1 LDTVLQLTRGN
12 PLALGNLLILI
23 NPAYDVFTAVCE
35 PDGSRKQLISQIR
48 FHIGSQSAKLGF
60 LILDED
66 DEGAITELL
75 EEMIKTAGTWG
86 ALNVTCELESDALFY
101 EAFRHAD
108 FNVWAKQKLWRFKR
122 VPREYKAGKFQWRVW
137 HSDDARA
144 MRGLYNAVIPKLF
157 HNFEPLSRRAMLGM
171 VYYNAEGDL
180 RGYADMVY
188 GPKGIWILPI
198 IHPTTVGNPEVLLG
212 LLSSLPF
219 PGKRP
224 VYVCV
229 RSYQPWLEDILSWM
243 DVEVSPEQVLMVK
256 HLAIKQ
262 KVGNKLG
269 VRSLESGHADAGMPV
284 VHFEQ
289 KDAH

>member
-1 LDTVLQLTRGN
+1 
-12 PLALGNLLILI
+12 LGNLLTSI
-23 NPAYDVFTAVCE
+23 NPAYDVLTAVCE
-35 PDGSRKQLISQIR
+35 LDEGGKRLISQIR
-48 FHIGSQSAKLGF
+48 FQIGSQSAKLGF

-66 DEGAITELL
+66 DEGAITALL

-108 FNVWAKQKLWRFKR
+108 FNAWAKQKLWRFKR
-122 VPREYKAGKFQWRVW
+122 VPREYKAEKFQWRVW

-157 HNFEPLSRRAMLGM
+157 HNLEPLSLRAMLGM
-171 VYYNAEGDL
+171 VYYNAEGVL
-180 RGYADMVY
+180 QAYADMVY
-188 GPKGIWILPI
+188 GPRGIWMLPI
-198 IHPTTVGNPEVLLG
+198 IHPTTADKIEVLLG
-212 LLSSLPF
+212 LLSGLPF

-224 VYVCV
+224 IYMCV
-229 RSYQPWLEDILSWM
+229 RSYQPWLEGVLGRM
-243 DVEVSPEQVLMVK
+243 DAEVSPEQVLMVK

-262 KVGNKLG
+262 KVSNKLE
-269 VRSLESGHADAGMPV
+269 VRSLENGHADTGLPV

-289 KDAH
+289 KDVH

>member
-1 LDTVLQLTRGN
+1 M
-12 PLALGNLLILI
+12 GNLLTAI
-23 NPAYDVFTAVCE
+23 NPAYDVLTAVCE
-35 PDGSRKQLISQIR
+35 PDESGKRLISQIR
-48 FHIGSQSAKLGF
+48 FQIGSQSAKLGF

-66 DEGAITELL
+66 DEGAITALL

-108 FNVWAKQKLWRFKR
+108 FNVWAKQKFWRFKR
-122 VPREYKAGKFQWRVW
+122 VPREYMAGKFQWRVW

-157 HNFEPLSRRAMLGM
+157 HNLEPLSLRAMLGM
-171 VYYNAEGDL
+171 VYYNAEGVL
-180 RGYADMVY
+180 QAYADMVY
-188 GPKGIWILPI
+188 GPRGIWILPI
-198 IHPTTVGNPEVLLG
+198 IHPTTADKPEVLLG
-212 LLSSLPF
+212 LLSGLPF

-224 VYVCV
+224 IYMCV
-229 RSYQPWLEDILSWM
+229 RSYQPWLEGVLGRM
-243 DVEVSPEQVLMVK
+243 DAEVSPEQVLMVK

-262 KVGNKLG
+262 KVSNKLE
-269 VRSLESGHADAGMPV
+269 VRSLESGHADTGLPV

>member
-1 LDTVLQLTRGN
+1 M
-12 PLALGNLLILI
+12 GNLLTSI
-23 NPAYDVFTAVCE
+23 NPAYDVLTAVCE
-35 PDGSRKQLISQIR
+35 LDEGGKRLISQIR
-48 FHIGSQSAKLGF
+48 FQIGSQSAKLGF

-66 DEGAITELL
+66 DEGAITALL

-108 FNVWAKQKLWRFKR
+108 FNAWAKQKLWRFKR
-122 VPREYKAGKFQWRVW
+122 VPREYKAEKFQWRVW

-157 HNFEPLSRRAMLGM
+157 HNLEPLSLRAMLGM
-171 VYYNAEGDL
+171 VYYNAEGVL
-180 RGYADMVY
+180 QAYADMVY
-188 GPKGIWILPI
+188 GPRGIWMLPI
-198 IHPTTVGNPEVLLG
+198 IHPTTADKIEVLLG
-212 LLSSLPF
+212 LLSGLPF

-224 VYVCV
+224 IYMCV
-229 RSYQPWLEDILSWM
+229 RSYQPWLEGVLGRM
-243 DVEVSPEQVLMVK
+243 DAEVSPEQVLMVK

-262 KVGNKLG
+262 KVSNKLE
-269 VRSLESGHADAGMPV
+269 VRSLENGHADTGLPV

-289 KDAH
+289 KDVH